1 MREHLPVTKAHKIIL
16 LVVATP
22 LILIAMISAVW
33 ALDQWR
39 TNDGVAR
46 NVTVAGVEVGG
57 NSPSEL
63 DAQLQA
69 LAKELPST
77 EVQIQSGA
85 TTMTTTAGE
94 LGLSMNV
101 AATAQD
107 VNDIGRVDPL
117 PTRPIRWLKS
127 LFGGRSAEVTLSVDS
142 EQLTPALIAL
152 QGDRRTLP
160 VEPNIAAT
168 EESVTLVAG
177 SPGTEVTINDVVRAL
192 PQSLSDLSNPITITV
207 EPTVTDPLVT
217 DAAVQTLV
225 DQANAVTA
233 GPVTLNAGGTKIE
246 VEGKAFR
253 PAFALTIT
261 DSTPKLTMKPEAV
274 SLILES
280 KNPSKPNPTNVRFD
294 IIDGVPTPVGG
305 EDAQVC
311 CTAEAPQKIVDGLLA
326 GQTTIDLPTRVET
339 AQQGR
344 DWAAGLGVK
353 EVIGSFTTNHKCC
366 ESRVTNIHKI
376 SDIVRGTLIPPG
388 ATFSV
393 NDTVGRRTTAKGF
406 VEGGVIQDGEFAT
419 DIGGGVSQFATTTF
433 NAAFFGGLNIP
444 AYKAHSKYISRYPFG
459 REATLAYPSV
469 DLKIRNETP
478 YGVVIWPTYTNTSV
492 TVSMWSTPFAK
503 GEQTAQNPTSGC
515 GKVTTER
522 TRTFVDGHT
531 EKDKFNANYDCD

>member
-1 MREHLPVTKAHKIIL
+1 MTKAHKIIL

-33 ALDQWR
+33 ALDQWQ
-39 TNDGVAR
+39 TSDNVAR

-57 NSPSEL
+57 STPSEL
-63 DAQLQA
+63 NAQLQK
-69 LAKELPST
+69 LAKQLPQT
-77 EVQIQSGA
+77 EVKIQSN
-85 TTMTTTAGE
+85 TETMTTTAGKLAMTMDVE
-94 LGLSMNV
+94 
-101 AATAQD
+101 ATAKE
-107 VNDIGRVDPL
+107 VNSIGRSDPL

-127 LFGGRSAEVTLSVDS
+127 LFGGRSADVTVSVDS
-142 EQLTPALIAL
+142 EQLTPALAAI
-152 QGDRRTLP
+152 QGERRTLP
-160 VEPNIAAT
+160 VEPTLAAT
-168 EESVTLVAG
+168 PEAVTLV
-177 SPGTEVTINDVVRAL
+177 PGTPGKEETVADVVRAL
-192 PQSLSDLSNPITITV
+192 PQSLPDVSQPITIKV
-207 EPTVTDPLVT
+207 DPTITQPLVSN
-217 DAAVQTLV
+217 ASVQTLA
-225 DQANAVTA
+225 DQANSVTA
-233 GPVTLNAGGTKIE
+233 GTITLNAGGTKIE
-246 VEGKAFR
+246 VEGKEFR
-253 PAFALTIT
+253 PAFALNIEG
-261 DSTPKLTMKPEAV
+261 STPKLIMKPEAV

-294 IIDGVPTPVGG
+294 IVDGVPTPVGG

-326 GQTTIDLPTRVET
+326 GKNAIDLPTRVET

-344 DWAAGLGVK
+344 DWAGGLGVN

-376 SDIVRGTLIPPG
+376 SDILRGTLIPPG

-393 NDTVGRRTTAKGF
+393 NDTVGRRTVEKGF

-419 DIGGGVSQFATTTF
+419 DIGGGVSQFGTTTF
-433 NAAFFGGLNIP
+433 NAAFFAGLDIP

-478 YGVVIWPTYTNTSV
+478 YGVVIWPTYTNTSL
-492 TVSMWSTPFAK
+492 TVSLWSTPFAK

-531 EKDKFNANYDCD
+531 EKDNFHANYDCNSAPH

>member
-22 LILIAMISAVW
+22 LILIAFISAVW

-39 TNDGVAR
+39 SGDNVAR

-192 PQSLSDLSNPITITV
+192 PQSLSDLSKPITITV

-261 DSTPKLTMKPEAV
+261 DSTPKLTMKPHSRVQEPIKA
-274 SLILES
+274 
-280 KNPSKPNPTNVRFD
+280 KPNER
-294 IIDGVPTPVGG
+294 
-305 EDAQVC
+305 A
-311 CTAEAPQKIVDGLLA
+311 L
-326 GQTTIDLPTRVET
+326 RHY
-339 AQQGR
+339 R
-344 DWAAGLGVK
+344 
-353 EVIGSFTTNHKCC
+353 
-366 ESRVTNIHKI
+366 
-376 SDIVRGTLIPPG
+376 
-388 ATFSV
+388 
-393 NDTVGRRTTAKGF
+393 
-406 VEGGVIQDGEFAT
+406 
-419 DIGGGVSQFATTTF
+419 
-433 NAAFFGGLNIP
+433 
-444 AYKAHSKYISRYPFG
+444 
-459 REATLAYPSV
+459 
-469 DLKIRNETP
+469 
-478 YGVVIWPTYTNTSV
+478 
-492 TVSMWSTPFAK
+492 WST
-503 GEQTAQNPTSGC
+503 NPC
-515 GKVTTER
+515 WR
-522 TRTFVDGHT
+522 
-531 EKDKFNANYDCD
+531 